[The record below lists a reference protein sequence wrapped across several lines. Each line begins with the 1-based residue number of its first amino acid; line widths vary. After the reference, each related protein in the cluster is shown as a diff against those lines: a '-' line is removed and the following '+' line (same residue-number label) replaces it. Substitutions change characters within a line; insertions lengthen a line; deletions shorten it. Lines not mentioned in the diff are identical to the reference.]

1 MLLFITV
8 LHYIHSMKT
17 VVFHDSTTYYSMAV
31 LLTGMHKL
39 LNAFFLHEIVKLN
52 WFKMNVK

>member
-17 VVFHDSTTYYSMAV
+17 FVFHNSTTHYSVAV
-31 LLTGMHKL
+31 LSSGMHKL
-39 LNAFFLHEIVKLN
+39 LNTFLLREIVQLN
-52 WFKMNVK
+52 WFKINAK